1 MQKKDRSATRF
12 SQLVNAELR
21 AEIGR
26 QKFSLRKLS
35 DITEISLGRLSGVI
49 NHDKAS
55 LTTNDLD
62 RICAALALSP
72 TAIIRS
78 AEKAL
83 RAEQAAELTRELPGA
98 DYYNAL
104 ASRAEA
110 ALQKE
115 LAAETS
121 PVSDKELAAEIL
133 ARAEAATKTGYRLA
147 AHPADDVLTDDSSW
161 DA

>member
-1 MQKKDRSATRF
+1 MKFFYFFAYYGDMTENMQKKDRSATRF

-26 QKFSLRKLS
+26 QMFSLRKLS

-62 RICAALALSP
+62 RICAALSLSP
-72 TAIIRS
+72 TAVIRS

-83 RAEQAAELTRELPGA
+83 HAEQAAELTRELPGA

-104 ASRAEA
+104 ASRAEYG
-110 ALQKE
+110 
-115 LAAETS
+115 LAANRGTE
-121 PVSDKELAAEIL
+121 
-133 ARAEAATKTGYRLA
+133 
-147 AHPADDVLTDDSSW
+147 LTDEDYYS
-161 DA
+161 

>member
-1 MQKKDRSATRF
+1 MKFFYFFAYYGDMTENMQKKDRSATRF

-26 QKFSLRKLS
+26 QMFSLRKLS

-62 RICAALALSP
+62 RICAALSLSP
-72 TAIIRS
+72 TAVIRS

-83 RAEQAAELTRELPGA
+83 RAEQAAE
-98 DYYNAL
+98 
-104 ASRAEA
+104 
-110 ALQKE
+110 
-115 LAAETS
+115 TS
-121 PVSDKELAAEIL
+121 PVSDKELAAAIL
-133 ARAEAATKTGYRLA
+133 ARAEAATKAGYRLA
-147 AHPADDVLTDDSSW
+147 AHPADHVLADDSNW